1 MKLFYLAKP
10 IYGGWVSFTAH
21 LAKKFNLNLYK
32 IGNKTEILKNGNVKM
47 RPFGYDVNYQNISPD
62 DILKTITISNNSNNI
77 INSSDINNEPKVEYE
92 QVLITA
98 IDKTY
103 YQYLEKF
110 PDGTRIVIHDPTEI
124 KSKES
129 SKLVEH
135 LKRFKVNVI
144 RESMIQVL
152 KDKLGIDAI
161 FLHHPLYEFPINRI
175 ENPDRP
181 VSISRIDFDKHTD
194 ITLRASYM
202 LDEQGLKPITLYGY
216 HNEIYEYHH
225 LREKCKMDLKKYWK
239 GYFKKSYE
247 ELGEILKDAK
257 YVVDMSAI
265 KGDGG
270 GSQYTFLEAIHYG
283 CVLILNKQWIENQK
297 TNYVHGENCFIVGNS
312 EELVELL
319 KSNPDCSQIVLNA
332 KKLLEP
338 HINVNWLD

>member
-21 LAKKFNLNLYK
+21 LAKKYDLKLYK
-32 IGNKTEILKNGNVKM
+32 IGNKTEVLKNGNVKL
-47 RPFGYDVNYQNISPD
+47 RPFGYDVNYQNIGPE
-62 DILKTITISNNSNNI
+62 DIVKTITNT
-77 INSSDINNEPKVEYE
+77 NEEGVEETE

-103 YQYLEKF
+103 YSYLEKF

-129 SKLVEH
+129 AKLVEH

-152 KDKLGIDAI
+152 KDKLGIDAV
-161 FLHHPLYEFPINRI
+161 FLYHPLYEFPIERV
-175 ENPDRP
+175 ENPDRA

-216 HNEIYEYHH
+216 HNEIYEYHY

-297 TNYVHGENCFIVGNS
+297 TNYIHGENCFIVGNS

-319 KSNPDCSQIVLNA
+319 KNNLDCSNIVKNA

-338 HINVNWLD
+338 HINVNWL